1 MIYHLQILCRP
12 IPLVIGPVTL
22 GLREGGITLWTP
34 VKVFLMLAVTS
45 SELRMVLLKG
55 MVIIVVTMLL
65 KSPLLLVGII
75 ILLPIVLIS
84 ISRGLAV
91 SSVVVEVLLVVIS
104 VTVIALVM

>member
-34 VKVFLMLAVTS
+34 VKVLAVTS